1 MENISSRVSSRLQ
14 LADRALNLLNHLT
27 NEIIELETR
36 LLSENLLHDDENAIH
51 RQFNDL
57 LHRSEIFEKSIIELL
72 NLSKQLNNE
81 RLIHTSEQLANRWK
95 YISAEIQQRF
105 DWDIHCFG

>member
-1 MENISSRVSSRLQ
+1 MRLQ

-36 LLSENLLHDDENAIH
+36 LLSQNLLLDDENVIH
-51 RQFNDL
+51 RQINDF
-57 LHRSEIFEKSIIELL
+57 LHRSEIFEKSITELL

-81 RLIHTSEQLANRWK
+81 RLIQTTEQLANRSK
-95 YISAEIQQRF
+95 YISGEIQQRF
-105 DWDIHCFG
+105 DWNIHCFE